1 MAEKIADKRTAILE
15 AALKLFSEKGFKETS
30 TANISQLAG
39 VATGTLFLYFD
50 NKEELI
56 NRLYLESKEEF
67 ANYTRQGLEEEKT
80 LKAALRHIW
89 DRWML
94 WITAHPE
101 KSGFMLYFSASP
113 YISKMTRDASMTNM
127 SFINVLIKKAIAG
140 KQLVALSP
148 ELLTSVITGQMATM
162 GRLLLKQPD
171 KKTRDLWSA
180 QGFEVMWTGIQ
191 K

>member
-1 MAEKIADKRTAILE
+1 MVEKIADKRTAIME

-39 VATGTLFLYFD
+39 VATGTLFLYFE

-67 ANYTRQGLEEEKT
+67 ANYTRQDLEEEKT
-80 LKAALRHIW
+80 LKAELRHIW
-89 DRWML
+89 DRWMF
-94 WITAHPE
+94 WTTTHPE
-101 KSGFMLYFSASP
+101 KAGFMLHFSATP
-113 YISKMTRDASMTNM
+113 YISKMTKEASMTNM
-127 SFINVLIKKAIAG
+127 SFINVLIKKALAG
-140 KQLVALSP
+140 KQVVTLSP
-148 ELLTSVITGQMATM
+148 ELLTSIITGQMVTM
-162 GRLLLKQPD
+162 GKLLLKQPD

-180 QGFEVMWTGIQ
+180 QGFEVMWKGIQ